1 MRTLKALLAAL
12 IGLLIIAGLATG
24 FVVVVAVGA
33 VALLILAVQ
42 RLITGKPFFNVKFQV
57 RRGPPPSA
65 ASAPRARPLRRV
77 DAIDIEA
84 TPADE
89 QPKSIEG

>member
-1 MRTLKALLAAL
+1 MRAFKAFLAAL
-12 IGLLIIAGLATG
+12 LGLLIVAGLATG

-65 ASAPRARPLRRV
+65 TAHRARPLRRV

-84 TPADE
+84 TPASE
-89 QPKSIEG
+89 PPKSIEG

>member
-1 MRTLKALLAAL
+1 MRALKALLAAL
-12 IGLLIIAGLATG
+12 VGLLIVAGLATG

-33 VALLILAVQ
+33 AALLILAVQ

-57 RRGPPPSA
+57 RRGPSPSA
-65 ASAPRARPLRRV
+65 AAPRARPLRRV

-89 QPKSIEG
+89 PPKSLEG

>member
-1 MRTLKALLAAL
+1 MRPLKALLAAL
-12 IGLLIIAGLATG
+12 LGLLIIAGLATG

-57 RRGPPPSA
+57 RRGPPQTASA
-65 ASAPRARPLRRV
+65 APRARPLRRV

-84 TPADE
+84 TPAE
-89 QPKSIEG
+89 EPPKSLKG

>member
-24 FVVVVAVGA
+24 FVVVIAVGA

-57 RRGPPPSA
+57 RRGPPPSGTV
-65 ASAPRARPLRRV
+65 PRSRPLRRV

-84 TPADE
+84 TPAAE
-89 QPKSIEG
+89 EPPKTLQG